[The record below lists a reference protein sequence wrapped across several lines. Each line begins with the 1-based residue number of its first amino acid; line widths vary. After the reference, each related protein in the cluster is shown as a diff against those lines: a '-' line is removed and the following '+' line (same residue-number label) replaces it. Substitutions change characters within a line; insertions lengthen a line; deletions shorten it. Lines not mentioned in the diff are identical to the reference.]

1 MDSKVLPEDTT
12 DVARP
17 PLFEDLDEKRAEL
30 LRQYR
35 SWGDLAAPGG
45 LDDGDELQ
53 DMRTKRSQA
62 LIDLQMLLLFD
73 EERAELL
80 RQYRSWGDLAAPGG
94 LDDGDE
100 LQDMRAKRFQV
111 P

>member
-1 MDSKVLPEDTT
+1 MLPEDTT

-53 DMRTKRSQA
+53 DMR
-62 LIDLQMLLLFD
+62 
-73 EERAELL
+73 
-80 RQYRSWGDLAAPGG
+80 
-94 LDDGDE
+94 
-100 LQDMRAKRFQV
+100 AKRFQV

>member
-53 DMRTKRSQA
+53 DMRTKRFQA
-62 LIDLQMLLLFD
+62 PRSPDAVNFIPL
-73 EERAELL
+73 ERVG
-80 RQYRSWGDLAAPGG
+80 S
-94 LDDGDE
+94 
-100 LQDMRAKRFQV
+100 
-111 P
+111 